1 MLNCWSSPKSGWGL
15 LGGEGPG
22 SHFAEPWGSPESG
35 PGSYRRNRLACRAL
49 AGTGEGRRGREGWG
63 LPTPHPCGEGQEQQ
77 LLERQ
82 KLLFPC

>member
-1 MLNCWSSPKSGWGL
+1 MDAELLVLTKAAGACWEEGL
-15 LGGEGPG
+15 E
-22 SHFAEPWGSPESG
+22 SHFAEPWGSPESD
-35 PGSYRRNRLACRAL
+35 PGSYRRNRPSLP
-49 AGTGEGRRGREGWG
+49 GTGRHGGGRRGREGWG